1 VIPEN
6 VDAIRAIFDAADAAT
21 SMQRTDAA
29 LGVGIRG
36 DPAGFLGAGGVTA
49 GVPQQER

>member
-1 VIPEN
+1 
-6 VDAIRAIFDAADAAT
+6 
-21 SMQRTDAA
+21 MQLTDES

-36 DPAGFLGAGGVTA
+36 DPAGFIDTDELTA